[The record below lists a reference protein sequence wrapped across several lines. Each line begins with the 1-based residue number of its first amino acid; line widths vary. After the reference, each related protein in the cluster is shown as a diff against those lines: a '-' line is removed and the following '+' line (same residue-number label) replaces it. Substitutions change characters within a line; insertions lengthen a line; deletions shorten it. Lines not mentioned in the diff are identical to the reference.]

1 MDSAQAI
8 LIVPGYRA
16 SRDLQA
22 SLVHLDGCWEQ
33 VQALEL
39 ELELEL
45 DLGLELELE
54 LVAEEAGTG
63 CLASKADRAALQL
76 ELELQLWLAQ
86 EVVL

>member
-16 SRDLQA
+16 SRDLRA

-39 ELELEL
+39 ELEL

-54 LVAEEAGTG
+54 LVAEEACTG

>member
-1 MDSAQAI
+1 M
-8 LIVPGYRA
+8 
-16 SRDLQA
+16 QA

-33 VQALEL
+33 VQAL

-63 CLASKADRAALQL
+63 CPASKADRAALQL
-76 ELELQLWLAQ
+76 ELEL
-86 EVVL
+86 

>member
-45 DLGLELELE
+45 GLELELE